1 MPWSLNSSVGRVNIY
16 CMHACM
22 HTHPFTDN
30 KLTKNCSEWKFS
42 HFMKKKNKKFLP
54 ILTSH
59 CLVGLGEVWLACER
73 ITFFTSTMHYDQN
86 TSNAIL
92 KLENQT
98 FISFISEWVASPL
111 KHSICLVHIQ
121 SICMG
126 FCDLEHPP
134 ALSMIA

>member
-16 CMHACM
+16 CMHACT
-22 HTHPFTDN
+22 HTLL
-30 KLTKNCSEWKFS
+30 LTTNWQKIVLNGSIRILW
-42 HFMKKKNKKFLP
+42 KKNKKFLP

-59 CLVGLGEVWLACER
+59 CLVGLGEVWLAWLR
-73 ITFFTSTMHYDQN
+73 ITFFTSTIHYDQN

-92 KLENQT
+92 KLEHQT